1 MLDHSGINGFSFFSA
16 KYSDRASGWMLDK
29 SVFGGSFCH
38 FFDMRIAR
46 DSTTVSAKEMSEGA
60 LPD

>member
-1 MLDHSGINGFSFFSA
+1 
-16 KYSDRASGWMLDK
+16 MLDK